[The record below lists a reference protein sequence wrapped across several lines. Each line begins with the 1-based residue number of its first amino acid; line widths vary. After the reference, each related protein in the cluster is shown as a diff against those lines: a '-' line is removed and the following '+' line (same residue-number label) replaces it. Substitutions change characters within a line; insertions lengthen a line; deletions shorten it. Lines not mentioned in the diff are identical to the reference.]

1 MKPLGTEL
9 VRRLTGSVPVGRSY
23 YYLKTGPDGRVL
35 GYPEILI
42 TPGARISYVDK
53 HGRFGLYVWEHPEG
67 ISVKWP
73 VRVFRVTDIDE
84 VRRSGFARRIHVCR
98 AVTVVDEIPAWRIFG
113 ANGATVVRLVE
124 QAAALDEESV
134 GRFAPPLPE
143 ANAWVITH
151 NEARDDGGT
160 LSAAIIVRDALYD
173 AARRSPVAL
182 FETREVWDSEAG
194 TYMTE
199 VLVDPRWKAALSA
212 AWCAAY
218 GFAAKPFIDA
228 RQFQVL
234 TSAWITALGRPVE
247 YEVGHTH

>member
-98 AVTVVDEIPAWRIFG
+98 AVTVVDE
-113 ANGATVVRLVE
+113 
-124 QAAALDEESV
+124 
-134 GRFAPPLPE
+134 
-143 ANAWVITH
+143 
-151 NEARDDGGT
+151 ARDDGGT